1 MRFLFSDFLPKHH
14 VDMILLS
21 ARWKE
26 NNLAALEK
34 TANALKPYA
43 DRVVVIGPH
52 VEYKHDL
59 PWLLTT
65 SMLKD
70 DPSLVNRFRL
80 ARQRDMDRLFAGGLS
95 RAGIDYVSL
104 YHAICPNEQC
114 QVRDGD
120 GLPLA
125 FDYGHLTAR
134 GSAFV
139 AQQIRLSG
147 AF

>member
-1 MRFLFSDFLPKHH
+1 
-14 VDMILLS
+14 
-21 ARWKE
+21 
-26 NNLAALEK
+26 
-34 TANALKPYA
+34 
-43 DRVVVIGPH
+43 
-52 VEYKHDL
+52 
-59 PWLLTT
+59 
-65 SMLKD
+65 MLQD
-70 DPSLVNRFRL
+70 DPSMVDRFRL

-104 YHAICPNEQC
+104 YQAICPSDQC
-114 QVRDGD
+114 RVRDED

-139 AQQIRLSG
+139 ARQIKLSG